1 MLLIII
7 VVIIIRS
14 VIIVARTKAWAL
26 CGCRRG
32 FCYGCYRSLG
42 FGSFEFASSS
52 EGSSIFSVGR
62 SSMGMKS
69 SSGSDKIG
77 LSSITTFLTT
87 LGVSVSKFNSGSA
100 FFRLFLLC
108 NRHEVRVWELFL
120 PSWFCADASGLRFG
134 VASSAFFERMQWF
147 RTASGASQLP
157 VLLLPQLLVV
167 PWQLQLWLQL
177 LP

>member
-1 MLLIII
+1 MKKDNCNRKSEESVTILHNFQYTGTGQDIIEFVYFFALNYRSAFLHRSIVITSILLHGTLLLNRTRGCCYWIII
-7 VVIIIRS
+7 VVIIVRGI
-14 VIIVARTKAWAL
+14 IIVARTKAWAL

-42 FGSFEFASSS
+42 FLVASNLPSSS

-87 LGVSVSKFNSGSA
+87 LGVSVSKFNSGSV
-100 FFRLFLLC
+100 FF
-108 NRHEVRVWELFL
+108 
-120 PSWFCADASGLRFG
+120 
-134 VASSAFFERMQWF
+134 
-147 RTASGASQLP
+147 
-157 VLLLPQLLVV
+157 
-167 PWQLQLWLQL
+167 
-177 LP
+177 